1 MYTEEIMNLVAGRR
15 TTTYFKNEAILAV
28 CLTYRVL
35 EYLRPD
41 AHFTRPEHPL
51 DPLVQDLIAAR
62 KFDEAAEEMWEQ
74 VCRGRTEEL
83 GCSSGTEHM
92 KKCVARL
99 IARLVGED
107 QAVVDRARV
116 E

>member
-1 MYTEEIMNLVAGRR
+1 MHTEEIMRLLSERR
-15 TTTYFKNEAILAV
+15 TTTYFKNEAILIV

-41 AHFTRPEHPL
+41 AHFTKPERPL
-51 DPLVQDLIAAR
+51 DPFVQAHIADRQFHDAANELW
-62 KFDEAAEEMWEQ
+62 DE
-74 VCRGRTEEL
+74 VCRGRNEEL
-83 GCSSGTEHM
+83 GSSSGTEHL
-92 KKCVARL
+92 KKLTAEL

-107 QAVVDRARV
+107 QAKLDKVTI